1 MCCGAIGRSVRRSPD
16 LHRRRP
22 RPERL
27 PPRQLQPQPRRPRQP
42 PLRRTCPRAF
52 PIWQEV
58 AQAVPRFGVNLLFN
72 VPRRRSP
79 IVAVPVPIRAV
90 VLKSAHLKTVALCES
105 NPRHWG
111 VVREEFKRE
120 ALGNAPLAAKQP
132 SQAARIIAEFG
143 AARTWPPCPTG
154 KGEETEC
161 LYSGSAALKREGL
174 GERSELPLHP
184 PMRDARLLEDI
195 ANRRVAILQLETFRR
210 HLRMQNRMPIAALA
224 CDAHQEEQALAPDA
238 VDAKVRQ
245 HRHLPILPSSS
256 CVTKRPLV
264 TPSKGR

>member
-1 MCCGAIGRSVRRSPD
+1 MYCGAIGRSVRRSPD

-42 PLRRTCPRAF
+42 PLRRICPRAF
-52 PIWQEV
+52 PISQEV
-58 AQAVPRFGVNLLFN
+58 AQAVPRFGVNLLSN

-143 AARTWPPCPTG
+143 AARTWPSCPTG
-154 KGEETEC
+154 KGGRNGMSLFWFRCPEAR
-161 LYSGSAALKREGL
+161 GVR
-174 GERSELPLHP
+174 GEVRAPAPSS
-184 PMRDARLLEDI
+184 DARCLPP
-195 ANRRVAILQLETFRR
+195 QT
-210 HLRMQNRMPIAALA
+210 P
-224 CDAHQEEQALAPDA
+224 
-238 VDAKVRQ
+238 RQ
-245 HRHLPILPSSS
+245 PARIHS
-256 CVTKRPLV
+256 
-264 TPSKGR
+264 